1 MTFNA
6 ARWFKLLFV
15 IEGTVMNLQ
24 HPFSKL
30 KCAAFGSVLA
40 ATMRHVLCAL
50 AVGLV
55 LPALAQTSGQA
66 VDRIKTAYL
75 YNFAKF
81 VELPLPDEKSIRVCI
96 LGKDDLNGA
105 MLSLN
110 RRTAQG
116 REITVRKEVPL
127 EQLRDCSMVFVAE
140 VDARLLPA
148 VVRQLGSVPVL
159 LISDGRQAIDQGAH
173 LALLHNDDRVEF
185 DVNLLNLQKSN
196 IRASSQMLKLARVV
210 VR

>member
-1 MTFNA
+1 MSSA
-6 ARWFKLLFV
+6 VRWFKRLFV
-15 IEGTVMNLQ
+15 FEGPVMYLQ
-24 HPFSKL
+24 YPFSIT
-30 KCAAFGSVLA
+30 KCAAFRAALATSMRSVLGA
-40 ATMRHVLCAL
+40 MAL
-50 AVGLV
+50 GLV
-55 LPALAQTSGQA
+55 FPVCAQTSGQA

-127 EQLRDCSMVFVAE
+127 DQLRDCSMVFVAE

-159 LISDGRQAIDQGAH
+159 LISDGRQAVDQGAH

>member
-1 MTFNA
+1 MY
-6 ARWFKLLFV
+6 
-15 IEGTVMNLQ
+15 LQ
-24 HPFSKL
+24 YPFSKT
-30 KCAAFGSVLA
+30 KYVAFCAALVKP
-40 ATMRHVLCAL
+40 MRHVLGAL

-55 LPALAQTSGQA
+55 VPAFAQTSGQA

-140 VDARLLPA
+140 ADIRLLPA
-148 VVRQLGSVPVL
+148 VVRQLGNVPVL
-159 LISDGRQAIDQGAH
+159 LISDGRQAVDQGAH

>member
-6 ARWFKLLFV
+6 VRWCKRLFAFEGAVMYLQIPFLQKKYAV
-15 IEGTVMNLQ
+15 I
-24 HPFSKL
+24 
-30 KCAAFGSVLA
+30 CAVLA
-40 ATMRHVLCAL
+40 AWVRPVLCTL

-55 LPALAQTSGQA
+55 SPAFAQISGQA

-81 VELPLPDEKSIRVCI
+81 VELPFADDKSIRLCV

-105 MLSLN
+105 ILSLN

-116 REITVRKEVPL
+116 REIMVRKEVPL
-127 EQLRDCSMVFVAE
+127 DQLKDCSMVFVAE
-140 VDARLLPA
+140 ADVRLLPA
-148 VVRQLGSVPVL
+148 VVRQLGTVPVL
-159 LISDGRQAIDQGAH
+159 LVSDGRQAVDQGVH

-185 DVNLLNLQKSN
+185 DVSLVNLQKSN
-196 IRASSQMLKLARVV
+196 IKASSQMLKLARVV

>member
-1 MTFNA
+1 
-6 ARWFKLLFV
+6 
-15 IEGTVMNLQ
+15 
-24 HPFSKL
+24 
-30 KCAAFGSVLA
+30 
-40 ATMRHVLCAL
+40 MRHVLCVL
-50 AVGLV
+50 AAGLV

-96 LGKDDLNGA
+96 FGKDDLNGA

-127 EQLRDCSMVFVAE
+127 DQLRDCSMVFVAE

-159 LISDGRQAIDQGAH
+159 LISDGRQAVDQGAH

>member
-1 MTFNA
+1 MTM
-6 ARWFKLLFV
+6 R
-15 IEGTVMNLQ
+15 LQ
-24 HPFSKL
+24 FISFSL
-30 KCAAFGSVLA
+30 RTRSGRRGVLA
-40 ATMRHVLCAL
+40 GMRHFVCVLAL
-50 AVGLV
+50 GVSGSAWAQS
-55 LPALAQTSGQA
+55 PAQT
-66 VDRIKTAYL
+66 VERIKVAYL

-81 VELPLPDEKSIRVCI
+81 VELHGTEDKSIRVCI
-96 LGKDDLNGA
+96 LGKDDLNGT

-116 REITVRKEVPL
+116 REIVVRKDVAL
-127 EQLRDCSMVFVAE
+127 DQLKDCSMVFVTEA
-140 VDARLLPA
+140 DARQLPA
-148 VVRQLGSVPVL
+148 VVRQLGNAPVL
-159 LISDGRQAIDQGAH
+159 LVSDGRQAVDQGAH

>member
-1 MTFNA
+1 MY
-6 ARWFKLLFV
+6 
-15 IEGTVMNLQ
+15 LQ
-24 HPFSKL
+24 YPFSKT
-30 KCAAFGSVLA
+30 KYVAFCAALVRP
-40 ATMRHVLCAL
+40 MRHVLGAL

-55 LPALAQTSGQA
+55 FPVLAQTSGQA

-148 VVRQLGSVPVL
+148 VVRQLGGVPVL
-159 LISDGRQAIDQGAH
+159 LISDGRQAVDQGAH

>member
-1 MTFNA
+1 MSSA
-6 ARWFKLLFV
+6 VRWFKRFFV
-15 IEGTVMNLQ
+15 FEGSVMHLQ
-24 HPFSKL
+24 YPFSKM
-30 KCAAFGSVLA
+30 KYVAFWAALVRP
-40 ATMRHVLCAL
+40 MRHVLGAL

-55 LPALAQTSGQA
+55 VPAFAQTSGQA

-140 VDARLLPA
+140 ADIRLLPA
-148 VVRQLGSVPVL
+148 VVRQLGNVPVL
-159 LISDGRQAIDQGAH
+159 LISDGRQAVDQGAH

>member
-1 MTFNA
+1 
-6 ARWFKLLFV
+6 
-15 IEGTVMNLQ
+15 
-24 HPFSKL
+24 
-30 KCAAFGSVLA
+30 
-40 ATMRHVLCAL
+40 
-50 AVGLV
+50 
-55 LPALAQTSGQA
+55 
-66 VDRIKTAYL
+66 
-75 YNFAKF
+75 
-81 VELPLPDEKSIRVCI
+81 
-96 LGKDDLNGA
+96 

-110 RRTAQG
+110 RRAAQG

-140 VDARLLPA
+140 VDARLLPT